1 MSTCSDW
8 IEARTPAPPA
18 DLEQEVLRDVED
30 VARGLPLPA
39 ALAEA
44 GVQALRDAIEIG
56 DERSAAWRL
65 LAADALLTYAIEAAA
80 EQGLDSVDAVVET
93 WSPAML
99 SRALDGELT

>member
-1 MSTCSDW
+1 ML
-8 IEARTPAPPA
+8 R
-18 DLEQEVLRDVED
+18 DLELVE
-30 VARGLPLPA
+30 RGLALPV

-44 GVQALRDAIEIG
+44 GLRALREAIEVG
-56 DERSAAWRL
+56 DERTAAWRL
-65 LAADALLTYAIEAAA
+65 LSADALLTFAIEAAA